1 MTNQKGA
8 IGERGWTDGR
18 TSQVSVRMPSAG
30 CHISRQ
36 VPSATSNGL
45 VACPRM
51 GFAPSRSFPN
61 EPCSDSWGLTR
72 SHVVFADLHT
82 VLVNAVLVLF
92 RVPQPKPQDLYR
104 VPCLSAMS
112 RRLDVKGVMRRALKR
127 SHSSSSPARTEN
139 EKDLP

>member
-92 RVPQPKPQDLYR
+92 RVPQPKPQET
-104 VPCLSAMS
+104 SAPPPS
-112 RRLDVKGVMRRALKR
+112 KKSLVSCALLVC
-127 SHSSSSPARTEN
+127 HVSSLGCEGCDGASFEAEPQQQ
-139 EKDLP
+139 